1 MIPNMKGKNNRFT
14 RYMICGIYIF
24 LMTFECNL
32 LGEKRERQRWQ
43 GEKGVVNE
51 QGERC
56 CLLSLEI
63 SSPDKFYYF
72 IAWHLFCV
80 SS

>member
-14 RYMICGIYIF
+14 RYMICGIYIYE
-24 LMTFECNL
+24 TFWGKRGRGRDGR
-32 LGEKRERQRWQ
+32 GEKEI
-43 GEKGVVNE
+43 VNE

-63 SSPDKFYYF
+63 SSPDKFYCF
-72 IAWHLFCV
+72 IACHLFCV